1 MTKRSFRWVR
11 PGLTAAVGLLGF
23 AWLSGGAW
31 ADDGVA
37 AHEAGRLSADQH
49 QIAPGILLAG
59 KLYPGALELLDPAET
74 LILDLR
80 MPAEGTADE
89 AAAAGQRGVAYR
101 NVPVAGAGISA
112 DDLDAVAAVLAE
124 AGSRTVVVHCATGN
138 RAGMVWGGLQ
148 LRRGLSLAT
157 VMADLDGVV
166 TMPPIHDALAR
177 FAATLEITSGKAN

>member
-1 MTKRSFRWVR
+1 MKRSSGWRCPR
-11 PGLTAAVGLLGF
+11 LTAAGLLAF
-23 AWLSGGAW
+23 ASLPLGAW
-31 ADDGVA
+31 AGDGVDGQA
-37 AHEAGRLSADQH
+37 AGQLSGEQH
-49 QIAPGILLAG
+49 QISPGILLAG

-80 MPAEGTADE
+80 TPAEGTADE
-89 AAAAGQRGVAYR
+89 AVAAEQRGILYR

-138 RAGMVWGGLQ
+138 RAGMIWGGLQ

-177 FAATLEITSGKAN
+177 FAATLETTGGRAN